1 VDTKIKIVQYCFG
14 ICNIFKV
21 LKMIKY
27 IYYEKGVI
35 SMEHKLDKLTENIS
49 DIKTLIHTFN
59 KTLENIEHRLSRLE
73 QMDSIE
79 HRVEVNQI
87 DLSDIKE
94 SLQRIE
100 EVQSTVVKEIK
111 NHSGNGEHIQHINR
125 RLDSHLIK
133 LARAEEDIIILK
145 NK

>member
-1 VDTKIKIVQYCFG
+1 
-14 ICNIFKV
+14 
-21 LKMIKY
+21 
-27 IYYEKGVI
+27 
-35 SMEHKLDKLTENIS
+35 MEHKLDKLTES
-49 DIKTLIHTFN
+49 LTDIKALIHTFN
-59 KTLENIEHRLSRLE
+59 NTLENIEHRLSRLE

-100 EVQSTVVKEIK
+100 DVQGNVVKDLKILGSGEDIK
-111 NHSGNGEHIQHINR
+111 HINR

-133 LARAEEDIIILK
+133 LAKAEEEIIILK

>member
-1 VDTKIKIVQYCFG
+1 VDTKLKFVQYCFG

-27 IYYEKGVI
+27 IYYDKGVI
-35 SMEHKLDKLTENIS
+35 IMEHKLDNLTENMS
-49 DIKTLIHTFN
+49 DIKTLIHTFK

-111 NHSGNGEHIQHINR
+111 NHSGNGENLQHITR

>member
-1 VDTKIKIVQYCFG
+1 
-14 ICNIFKV
+14 
-21 LKMIKY
+21 
-27 IYYEKGVI
+27 
-35 SMEHKLDKLTENIS
+35 MEHKLDKLTENIS
-49 DIKTLIHTFN
+49 DIKTLIDTFN

-100 EVQSTVVKEIK
+100 EVQSTVVKEVK
-111 NHSGNGEHIQHINR
+111 NNSGNGENIKHINR

-133 LARAEEDIIILK
+133 LAKAEEEIIILK
-145 NK
+145 NR

>member
-1 VDTKIKIVQYCFG
+1 MDLITFREI
-14 ICNIFKV
+14 
-21 LKMIKY
+21 LT
-27 IYYEKGVI
+27 
-35 SMEHKLDKLTENIS
+35 MEQKLDKLTENMT
-49 DIKTLIHTFN
+49 DIKTLINTFN
-59 KTLENIEHRLSRLE
+59 KTLENIENRLSRLE

-100 EVQSTVVKEIK
+100 DVQGNVVKQLEK
-111 NHSGNGEHIQHINR
+111 NIGNGEEVKHINR

-133 LARAEEDIIILK
+133 LAKAEEDIIILK

>member
-1 VDTKIKIVQYCFG
+1 
-14 ICNIFKV
+14 
-21 LKMIKY
+21 
-27 IYYEKGVI
+27 
-35 SMEHKLDKLTENIS
+35 
-49 DIKTLIHTFN
+49 
-59 KTLENIEHRLSRLE
+59 
-73 QMDSIE
+73 MDSIE

-100 EVQSTVVKEIK
+100 DVQSTVVKNLK
-111 NHSGNGEHIQHINR
+111 DKSGNGEDIQHINR

-133 LARAEEDIIILK
+133 LAKAEEEIIILK